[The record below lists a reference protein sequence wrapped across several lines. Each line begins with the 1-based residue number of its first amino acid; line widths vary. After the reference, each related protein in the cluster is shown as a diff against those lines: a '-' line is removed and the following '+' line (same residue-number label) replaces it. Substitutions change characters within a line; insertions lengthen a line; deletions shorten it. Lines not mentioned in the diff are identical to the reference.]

1 MTVVETVFT
10 AIAALCA
17 ALMMLLTSADAFSR
31 YALNSP
37 LLGAYEIT
45 EKYLMVA
52 AIFLGLA
59 YAYRGGAFI
68 RVTFSGRSPVRP
80 RPADRADHFAYLVT
94 LGFALVIMYA
104 TAQAIAAVAQR
115 CHHAQHAAD
124 PDRAGLLL
132 SVPLGFLAM
141 TLLLIADLPRIRT
154 RQSALFATRRALP
167 HEPRRRA
174 AARGTCFQPCRRRA
188 DCRCARGVRHAGH
201 LRRHRRFLEGD
212 RHRQPDAVRHRW
224 RTTR

>member
-1 MTVVETVFT
+1 VQSLEKIMTVVETVFT

-68 RVTFSGRSPVRP
+68 RVTFLVDRLSGRARLV
-80 RPADRADHFAYLVT
+80 ADYFAYLVT
-94 LGFALVIMYA
+94 LGFAFVIIYA
-104 TAQAIAAVAQR
+104 TAQQSLRSLGDATTLNTLPIPTGPAY
-115 CHHAQHAAD
+115 CI
-124 PDRAGLLL
+124 
-132 SVPLGFLAM
+132 VPLGFMAM
-141 TLLLIADLPRIRT
+141 TLLLVADLPRIRT
-154 RQSALFATRRALP
+154 RQSALFAT
-167 HEPRRRA
+167 
-174 AARGTCFQPCRRRA
+174 
-188 DCRCARGVRHAGH
+188 
-201 LRRHRRFLEGD
+201 
-212 RHRQPDAVRHRW
+212 DAPSA
-224 RTTR
+224 